1 MKLKKKKKE
10 NPEKYLISYNLLRES
25 SNCLFHREI
34 ALPEYLQ
41 KHDFARLA
49 PRILNSQNW
58 TIRDYRVCAWRTSSL
73 REMQV
78 RSLPSPLGHRR
89 AVHLSVQ
96 QVGQW
101 WRAGKKWFLERFH
114 ARLGQSR
121 SVGMSRQCARVF
133 RGKINFY
140 WCLRIGVARFGFGM
154 GSVRAGKGMSC
165 RGRIVSAR
173 RRVSLIK
180 TRSLHR
186 HLFLCTESSHPFF
199 AQHGNKI
206 MSESIYIHNLLSLF
220 LPPLSL
226 LLSITR
232 FISWPCLQPEHHENQ
247 KKVIQWLSESL
258 NSWLGRTWLPR

>member
-41 KHDFARLA
+41 KHDFARLT

-133 RGKINFY
+133 RGKSTF
-140 WCLRIGVARFGFGM
+140 IGVCGLVLPDSASEWGLSER
-154 GSVRAGKGMSC
+154 GKSMSR

-206 MSESIYIHNLLSLF
+206 MSESI
-220 LPPLSL
+220 
-226 LLSITR
+226 
-232 FISWPCLQPEHHENQ
+232 
-247 KKVIQWLSESL
+247 
-258 NSWLGRTWLPR
+258 